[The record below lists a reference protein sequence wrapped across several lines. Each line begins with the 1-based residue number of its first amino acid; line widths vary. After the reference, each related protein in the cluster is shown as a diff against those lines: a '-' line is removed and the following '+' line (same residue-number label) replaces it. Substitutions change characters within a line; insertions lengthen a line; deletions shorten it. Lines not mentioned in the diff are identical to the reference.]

1 MAPIL
6 EKYVILYNKYICKGY
21 LPNVKT
27 CYLWIMMLWVIWDS
41 FTILFL
47 ILQIFPNAQI
57 LLLQSERKIMSNIGE
72 QKFNINQENIRA

>member
-47 ILQIFPNAQI
+47 ILQICPNAQI
-57 LLLQSERKIMSNIGE
+57 LLLQSERKTMSNIGE